1 MIFYIFIK
9 ILRNEKLFSNSTN
22 LFKEIVDLVSSDP
35 PLIELHVQFPT
46 VSFKALSDQVWIRYQ
61 RFCFGELIIFIF
73 VSDIAPF

>member
-46 VSFKALSDQVWIRYQ
+46 VSFKALSDQV
-61 RFCFGELIIFIF
+61 
-73 VSDIAPF
+73 